1 MIPAARDAIVGPSA
15 NQGNR
20 SVKRLVFCSS
30 LMLSLAFGSVSLAQ
44 STADADDEETAAMEM
59 AGDQVAEY
67 LAEVREILSLA
78 ERGEYG
84 RFRARDRDALRN
96 NGNRIIDLLTDRSG
110 TDELSLHQKT
120 ELFNAQKSFEAIVQ
134 HQREN
139 AVVCRQVAKTGT
151 RITSTQ
157 CASVA
162 TIERERRNA
171 RETADQIIRQP
182 SCVSHFGGGEA
193 MEGGSC

>member
-1 MIPAARDAIVGPSA
+1 MLPLLLGNATLAQPAPAA
-15 NQGNR
+15 
-20 SVKRLVFCSS
+20 
-30 LMLSLAFGSVSLAQ
+30 
-44 STADADDEETAAMEM
+44 DEAEAVEIEM

-67 LAEVREILSLA
+67 LDQVREILALA

-96 NGNRIIDLLTDRSG
+96 NGEKIIALLTDRSG

-120 ELFNAQKSFEAIVQ
+120 ELHNAQQSFEAIVQ

-139 AVVCRQVAKTGT
+139 AVVCRQVPKTGT

-157 CASVA
+157 CSSVA
-162 TIERERRNA
+162 TIERERLRA

-182 SCVSHFGGGEA
+182 SCISG
-193 MEGGSC
+193 EGGSC